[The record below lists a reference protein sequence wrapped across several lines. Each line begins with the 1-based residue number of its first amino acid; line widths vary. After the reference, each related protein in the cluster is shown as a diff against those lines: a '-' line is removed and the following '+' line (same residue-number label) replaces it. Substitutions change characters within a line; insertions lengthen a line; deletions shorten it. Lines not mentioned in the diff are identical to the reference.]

1 MSAEEELDV
10 APDLA
15 SQQWWDDNWV
25 QVAAGGSLSTP
36 TLAWRYFAASIFIDH
51 ETDNWN
57 WHVQFSEDPTFD
69 WTRMEQTLTTM
80 YGKQYRFNTTRSQPP
95 NYWVIE
101 KIHKYQQTIRNDLG
115 QRVTVT
121 RERLL
126 EVFVIVDRKVM
137 KCSTLYDLANVRV
150 LGAMHSLSTAL
161 DRLRA
166 HIPAPNV
173 RETSFW
179 QSETVKVPEEQ
190 SLQLQVEKETE
201 SMPGIA
207 AGEDLHGGFPPTTNE
222 TDEATKDHQVPA
234 LSAAGHAVAGKTT
247 RKRPDPYQLTI
258 LHAMQTTQ
266 NSLKA
271 PIDDP
276 PPPPTHG
283 TSNTSAEPTVDAYG
297 AWGIKTLEEEQAE
310 KLMRVMSD
318 ANAANAANGR
328 VGGVGGQGGRVEM
341 TTTRTSSGAG
351 GGVKRAVD
359 EAVRG
364 MAKQARFK
372 V

>member
-1 MSAEEELDV
+1 MNVEAEMDLDV

-25 QVAAGGSLSTP
+25 Q
-36 TLAWRYFAASIFIDH
+36 
-51 ETDNWN
+51 
-57 WHVQFSEDPTFD
+57 
-69 WTRMEQTLTTM
+69 
-80 YGKQYRFNTTRSQPP
+80 PP

-101 KIHKYQQTIRNDLG
+101 KYHKYQETIRNDLG
-115 QRVTVT
+115 QRVVVT

-126 EVFVIVDRKVM
+126 EVFVIVERKVM

-161 DRLRA
+161 DRLRGN
-166 HIPAPNV
+166 IPAPNV

-179 QSETVKVPEEQ
+179 QSQTIKVPEEQ
-190 SLQLQVEKETE
+190 SLQQQVEKEME
-201 SMPGIA
+201 SMPGIT
-207 AGEDLHGGFPPTTNE
+207 GEDIRPTLPTTDESPQDQLPLAGPAPPTT
-222 TDEATKDHQVPA
+222 AP
-234 LSAAGHAVAGKTT
+234 GGKTK

-266 NSLKA
+266 NSLQSL
-271 PIDDP
+271 IDDP
-276 PPPPTHG
+276 PPPVVSG
-283 TSNTSAEPTVDAYG
+283 NTAEQPTVDQYG
-297 AWGIKTLEEEQAE
+297 AWGVKTREEAQAE
-310 KLMRVMSD
+310 LLMRVISD
-318 ANAANAANGR
+318 ANASR
-328 VGGVGGQGGRVEM
+328 GGEGDA
-341 TTTRTSSGAG
+341 RTSSGAG

-364 MAKQARFK
+364 MAKQARFN